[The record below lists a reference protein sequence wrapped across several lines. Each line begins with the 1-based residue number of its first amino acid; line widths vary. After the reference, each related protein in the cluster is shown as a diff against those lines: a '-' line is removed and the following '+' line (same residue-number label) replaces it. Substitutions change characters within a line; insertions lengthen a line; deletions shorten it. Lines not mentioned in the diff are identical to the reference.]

1 MNDTAAVALLI
12 SLAVTGGLPSAA
24 LAQGEAAPTGQTTA
38 NPAAGTVQGPSS
50 DENRAS
56 LSLQSPDAAGASAPL
71 VISTDRP
78 SFSDGTGFV
87 PMGHFQLETGYTFTY
102 RDRDEVETQRHN
114 GPEVLGRVSLLEDR
128 FELRVITSGYTWSRT
143 DDGNDSDS
151 VSGWN
156 DVSLGFKLK
165 LTDQNGWLPRLAFGA
180 QTTLGIGSDDIS
192 NQIAEPTL
200 KLLWSYDLGTCFGDG
215 WKGFT
220 LGGNAN
226 IAWPTTAGDRFTQG
240 QGSIYLSFP
249 IVDRLT
255 GFVEYYV
262 IGPNSKDSDEAHY
275 ADFGAVYLLD
285 NRVQLDARVGFGLN
299 DEAGNG
305 YLGVG
310 ISFLF

>member
-1 MNDTAAVALLI
+1 MSNPVAVALLI
-12 SLAVTGGLPSAA
+12 SLVGTGRLTSAA
-24 LAQGEAAPTGQTTA
+24 LAQAEAAHTGQTTDKV
-38 NPAAGTVQGPSS
+38 AASPVQGQAS
-50 DENRAS
+50 DDRRAS
-56 LSLQSPDAAGASAPL
+56 LSLQSAASASDAAPP
-71 VISTDRP
+71 VIFTDRP

-87 PMGHFQLETGYTFTY
+87 PIGHFQLETGYTFTY

-114 GPEVLGRVSLLEDR
+114 GPEILGRVGLLEDR
-128 FELRVITSGYTWSRT
+128 FELRVITSGYAWART
-143 DDGNDSDS
+143 DDGIGSDS

-165 LTDQNGWLPRLAFGA
+165 VTDQSGWLPRLAFGA
-180 QTTLGIGSDDIS
+180 QATLGIGSDDIS
-192 NQIAEPTL
+192 SQIAEPTL
-200 KLLWSYDLGTCFGDG
+200 KLLWSYDLGTSFGDK

-249 IVDRLT
+249 VVDRLT

-275 ADFGAVYLLD
+275 ADFGGVYLLD

-299 DEAGNG
+299 DEADDVYFGM
-305 YLGVG
+305 G